1 MGLTDALHRDFVY
14 IEAWNYTQNVL
25 FLFFNIKKFK
35 LMPKKYVAL
44 SFSELLPREG
54 SKSVKKFRM
63 IQGILS
69 FHHNV
74 TVKCFSDV
82 FIF

>member
-1 MGLTDALHRDFVY
+1 MSKRY
-14 IEAWNYTQNVL
+14 I
-25 FLFFNIKKFK
+25 
-35 LMPKKYVAL
+35 AL
-44 SFSELLPREG
+44 SFAELLPREG

-63 IQGILS
+63 KQGILNC
-69 FHHNV
+69 HHNV